1 MLAYK
6 LLLTPLFIG
15 AISLAGRRWGPS
27 VSGWL
32 VGLPLSS
39 GPVVFFFALEQG
51 NRFASAAAQGA
62 LAGIISL
69 SGFSLT
75 YIWISRRTGWLG
87 SILASWSAFFALTY
101 VMDRLRIPLVLAVIA
116 PLLILLVVLKLI
128 PQAGPAEDLP
138 TTPHWEVLVR
148 MIAST
153 AMVLI
158 LTGAAKYLGPHLSGL
173 LTPFPVMS
181 SVLAVFTQRF
191 QGAPAATRLLR
202 GLLIGLFTFATFFL
216 VVALMIDHWGVVL
229 AFTTATAACL
239 FIHASSLFLMRKH
252 ILPA

>member
-1 MLAYK
+1 
-6 LLLTPLFIG
+6 
-15 AISLAGRRWGPS
+15 
-27 VSGWL
+27 
-32 VGLPLSS
+32 
-39 GPVVFFFALEQG
+39 EQG
-51 NRFASAAAQGA
+51 NQFASAAAQGA

-87 SILASWSAFFALTY
+87 SVLASWSAFFALTF
-101 VMDRLRIPLVLAVIA
+101 VMDRLRIPMVLAIIG
-116 PLLILLVVLKLI
+116 PLMILLVVLKLI
-128 PQAGPAEDLP
+128 PQPSPAEGLP
-138 TTPHWEVLVR
+138 ATPHWEILVR

-153 AMVLI
+153 AIVLI
-158 LTGAAKYLGPHLSGL
+158 LTGTAAFLGPHLSGL

-191 QGAPAATRLLR
+191 QGAAASTRLLR

-239 FIHASSLFLMRKH
+239 FIHGSSLLLMRKH